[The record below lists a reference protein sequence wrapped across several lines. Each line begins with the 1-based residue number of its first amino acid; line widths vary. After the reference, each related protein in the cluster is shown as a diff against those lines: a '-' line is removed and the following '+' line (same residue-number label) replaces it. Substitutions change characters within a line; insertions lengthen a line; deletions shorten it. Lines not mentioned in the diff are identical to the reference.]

1 MERSKE
7 IFGNKM
13 SDSVYRKAVKSKKRY
28 YKKFGDDHD
37 TDYPVKI
44 TKNAYIGDALGVNNI
59 LVGDLKQNAHYEE
72 ERDKEFLSFDQEN
85 GIIVG
90 NIRMGFGHYRIS
102 IPWVPACRKI
112 LFLTSWY
119 GNR

>member
-1 MERSKE
+1 MEVDSQEQIKMEVRNKMERSKE

-37 TDYPVKI
+37 TDYPVRI
-44 TKNAYIGDALGVNNI
+44 TKNAYIGDSLGVNNI

-72 ERDKEFLSFDQEN
+72 ERDK
-85 GIIVG
+85 
-90 NIRMGFGHYRIS
+90 
-102 IPWVPACRKI
+102 
-112 LFLTSWY
+112 
-119 GNR
+119 

>member
-1 MERSKE
+1 
-7 IFGNKM
+7 M

-37 TDYPVKI
+37 TDYPVRI
-44 TKNAYIGDALGVNNI
+44 TKNAYIGDSLGVNNI

-102 IPWVPACRKI
+102 MAMA
-112 LFLTSWY
+112 
-119 GNR
+119 